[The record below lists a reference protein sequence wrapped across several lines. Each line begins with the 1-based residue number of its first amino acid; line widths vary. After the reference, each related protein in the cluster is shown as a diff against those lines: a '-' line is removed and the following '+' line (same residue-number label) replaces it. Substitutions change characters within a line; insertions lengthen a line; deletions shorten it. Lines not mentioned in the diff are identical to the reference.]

1 MQTKTNNKSTT
12 AGKVWHILAI
22 CLSCLLLLLAFL
34 CLFSA
39 LWYTR
44 TFGNTGF
51 DSVLFTLSAGFS
63 GVQSGMLLS
72 YLVGGALP
80 ALLCGGLMALLLHF
94 PGNKAFCAKL
104 FGKKV
109 RLFPLRRDIAGLMSL
124 VLSLGLIFISAIH
137 VDMIDYLVKQ
147 FQNSS
152 LYVKEYRDPED
163 TAITFPEEKRNL
175 VYIIL
180 ESMETSYLSTDQ
192 GGALQHNLIPE
203 LFQLAQT
210 HTNFSHNDTVG
221 GFSQISGASWTV
233 GSMVA
238 QTGGVPLITPI
249 GVSDYQN
256 GYGKNGEFLPGLTS
270 LQNILHENGYY
281 QALMVGSDAR
291 YGGRKTY
298 YDTHDTD
305 RIYDLFTARKDG
317 LIPEDYSVWWGYEDL
332 HLFEYAKT
340 ALTEISQQ
348 DQPFAFTMLTAD
360 THHVGGYPCKL
371 CKRTYKE
378 NYDNVISCS
387 SRQVYAFVQWL
398 MEQPFFENTTVVIVG
413 DHESMDAGYFQRNV
427 DPSYQR
433 HMYNCFINAA
443 VDTEHTK
450 NRQFTAMDLFPTTL
464 AALGCTIEGNRLGL
478 GVNLYSN
485 LPTLTERLGYDYLN
499 EELGKRSSFYNR
511 FYSGN

>member
-1 MQTKTNNKSTT
+1 MHTKIKYRP
-12 AGKVWHILAI
+12 AAAIKFLRALAVT
-22 CLSCLLLLLAFL
+22 LSCLLLFPAFL

-39 LWYTR
+39 LWYTQ
-44 TFGNTGF
+44 TFGKTGF

-72 YLVGGALP
+72 YLTGGVMP
-80 ALLCGGLMALLLHF
+80 ALLCGGLTALLLFF
-94 PGNKAFCAKL
+94 PGRKTFFAKL
-104 FGKKV
+104 FGKKI
-109 RLFPLRRDIAGLMSL
+109 RFFPLRRGIASLISL
-124 VLSLGLIFISAIH
+124 VLSLALILFSAIH
-137 VDMIDYLVKQ
+137 VDMIDYFVKQ

-152 LYVKEYRDPED
+152 LYVKEYRNPDD

-192 GGALQHNLIPE
+192 GGAMETNLIPE

-210 HTNFSHNDTVG
+210 YTNFSHNDTVG

-256 GYGKNGEFLPGLTS
+256 GYGKEGDFLPGLTT
-270 LQNILHENGYY
+270 LHNILHENGYY

-298 YDTHDTD
+298 YETHDTD
-305 RIYDLFTARKDG
+305 HIYDLFTARKAG
-317 LIPEDYSVWWGYEDL
+317 LIPEDYFVWWGYEDL
-332 HLFEYAKT
+332 YLFEYAKD

-348 DQPFAFTMLTAD
+348 EQPFAFTLLTAD

-371 CKRTYKE
+371 CQRTYKE
-378 NYDNVISCS
+378 NYENVISCS
-387 SRQVYAFVQWL
+387 SRQVLAFVQWL
-398 MEQPFFENTTVVIVG
+398 MEQPFFENTTIVITG

-443 VDTEHTK
+443 AETEHTK
-450 NRQFTAMDLFPTTL
+450 NRQFTAMDMFPTTL

-485 LPTLTERLGYDYLN
+485 LPTLTERLGYEYLN
-499 EELGKRSSFYNR
+499 EELGKRSSFYDR